1 MTDAKRSLLQVH
13 LAVFLFGLAGLFG
26 KFLAVPATTIVLGR
40 TGFASLALWGFLAYR
55 RQSIWPQNR
64 RDLAGLLLLGA
75 LLAFHWVAFF
85 HAIQISTV
93 AIGLLTFSSFPMFVT
108 VLEPWWFKSP
118 LRWRDGLSAIAIL
131 IGVALVVPSYDLA
144 DRAVQGAI
152 WGLLSGLSFAVLNLC
167 NRGYVQRYSPEGM
180 AFYQNAIACLC
191 LLPLGTAP
199 LLGLSIRDWSLLGV
213 LGIACTALAHTLFIA
228 SLQRIRAQVASVIS
242 GLEPVYGIALA
253 VVLLKEPLNL
263 RTVLGGGLIVGV
275 TVAATVVSG
284 RSPSNTG

>member
-152 WGLLSGLSFAVLNLC
+152 WGLLSGLSFAVLNLF

-199 LLGLSIRDWSLLGV
+199 ILGLSIRDWGLLGV

-253 VVLLKEPLNL
+253 VVLLEEPLNL

-275 TVAATVVSG
+275 TVAATVISG
-284 RSPSNTG
+284 RSSSNTG